1 MNDLQHPKKKKSLN
15 KRSSA
20 SERRSRETARRRSST
35 SPEPT
40 EGRHYTESSLYGTA
54 KKTRDTKNSGPQPK
68 RRASRNAPASGK
80 RSSDKQKSVPKNR
93 HPRKRQKTGTAP
105 KKAQIVK
112 GAFFAAGL
120 LLIAVLLYVGISTI
134 REQKLLS
141 DNIAILTEMEKT
153 DPAKLL
159 AAEVKGGIHVKD
171 FAAEESKIIS
181 LDPESVNRTDLLRK
195 FKNKVILGDSLAKAC
210 TGYGYL
216 NDYIVYAEVGVSL
229 SNADALFEAAKNA
242 APSVIFL
249 CFGIND
255 IQSYGERSDL
265 FIKEYTKRITDLKK
279 ELPYTVIYV
288 QGILPPASAS
298 ENDSYQYRGTYNEE
312 LEKIC
317 DELGVYYFNADFI
330 LEDLP
335 SLYDVD
341 GLHPK
346 GDFYPLWLTYLAD
359 IAGL

>member
-1 MNDLQHPKKKKSLN
+1 MNDHQRPKKKKNPN

-20 SERRSRETARRRSST
+20 SERRSRETARRKSRTASDL
-35 SPEPT
+35 T

-54 KKTRDTKNSGPQPK
+54 KKTRNTKKSGPQPK
-68 RRASRNAPASGK
+68 RRASRNTPSSSK
-80 RSSDKQKSVPKNR
+80 RSSGKQKSAPKDR
-93 HPRKRQKTGTAP
+93 HPRKRQKTAP

-120 LLIAVLLYVGISTI
+120 LLVAVLIYVGIGTV
-134 REQKLLS
+134 REHKLLS
-141 DNIAILTEMEKT
+141 DNIAVLTEMEKT

-159 AAEVKGGIHVKD
+159 ADEIKGGIHVKD
-171 FAAEESKIIS
+171 FPAEENKIIS
-181 LDPESVNRTDLLRK
+181 LDPESVDRTDLLRK

-317 DELGVYYFNADFI
+317 NELGVYYFNADFI